1 MANKSPTL
9 RRLLRSYLRRRRP
22 LIRQLA
28 FNIHGV
34 DLEVTTD
41 REETAQAISM
51 MLKHARRRT
60 KSVAEDPLQC
70 YVYSESID
78 RPPILDQFSDA
89 ELLMEWETTGYFGW
103 QDLCLIDFYPWGTAL
118 IDPGHS
124 VAVLILNSLEIP
136 PPLIFSNQ
144 VFFQTLEILLHT
156 RGLYPMHASV
166 VARGGR
172 AVLFPAESGAGKTT
186 LALTLV
192 QAGFRYLGDDKP
204 LVAQRNGRPR
214 VLAFPEPVNT
224 YVDELRQFDQLPK
237 RIHPE
242 IPADIPL
249 KQSFYIEDYWPGS
262 VLNSAFPSALVFPE
276 SRREDPGAST
286 LITPISQTEGLR
298 RLVELNWPGHLP
310 WGLDGFLDMMRDL
323 AACTPC
329 YTIRCGTSLDDVP
342 EKIGELMDGWKG
354 RRVV

>member
-1 MANKSPTL
+1 MPL
-9 RRLLRSYLRRRRP
+9 RIPSAGTPLHSHNLLKALSGL
-22 LIRQLA
+22 
-28 FNIHGV
+28 
-34 DLEVTTD
+34 
-41 REETAQAISM
+41 
-51 MLKHARRRT
+51 
-60 KSVAEDPLQC
+60 
-70 YVYSESID
+70 
-78 RPPILDQFSDA
+78 
-89 ELLMEWETTGYFGW
+89 W
-103 QDLCLIDFYPWGTAL
+103 QT
-118 IDPGHS
+118 HS
-124 VAVLILNSLEIP
+124 SA
-136 PPLIFSNQ
+136 
-144 VFFQTLEILLHT
+144 FQTMLSNRLDKP
-156 RGLYPMHASV
+156 Y
-166 VARGGR
+166 
-172 AVLFPAESGAGKTT
+172 
-186 LALTLV
+186 LTLV
-192 QAGFRYLGDDKP
+192 NSGTTACYLALK
-204 LVAQRNGRPR
+204 A
-214 VLAFPEPVNT
+214 LASRSSRREVVIPAYTAPEPVNT

-286 LITPISQTEGLR
+286 LITSISQTEGLR